1 MNASLFFRLSA
12 LVVALFL
19 GGCAVAPDA
28 PVTGIATPLSPTQ
41 ARQLLRNMHGALS
54 FGTSIAAHTE
64 DIRTVRVGRD
74 SVTIN
79 RQRLAFQDMD
89 HLAISRAHMD
99 SSPAYLVLSSGLA
112 LYTGLGEPG
121 NKRAQRLADALLT
134 LKAATS
140 PEAVA
145 LEQQQFDTVV
155 QGYRAA
161 DPKPGVTEDMRRYEI
176 QAEAAVQTKQF
187 AQASDLY
194 DQALQIAPWWPQAHF
209 NRALILETLEEYD
222 LAIDEMQRYLR
233 LAPDATN
240 ARAAQDKI
248 YAWELKVVH

>member
-79 RQRLAFQDMD
+79 RQRLAFQDWIM
-89 HLAISRAHMD
+89 H
-99 SSPAYLVLSSGLA
+99 
-112 LYTGLGEPG
+112 ECC
-121 NKRAQRLADALLT
+121 K
-134 LKAATS
+134 
-140 PEAVA
+140 
-145 LEQQQFDTVV
+145 
-155 QGYRAA
+155 
-161 DPKPGVTEDMRRYEI
+161 
-176 QAEAAVQTKQF
+176 
-187 AQASDLY
+187 
-194 DQALQIAPWWPQAHF
+194 QAHDRGWPHQVHVGTH
-209 NRALILETLEEYD
+209 NLPHH
-222 LAIDEMQRYLR
+222 MQFQGIP
-233 LAPDATN
+233 AAEPDRPRSAV
-240 ARAAQDKI
+240 R
-248 YAWELKVVH
+248 HF